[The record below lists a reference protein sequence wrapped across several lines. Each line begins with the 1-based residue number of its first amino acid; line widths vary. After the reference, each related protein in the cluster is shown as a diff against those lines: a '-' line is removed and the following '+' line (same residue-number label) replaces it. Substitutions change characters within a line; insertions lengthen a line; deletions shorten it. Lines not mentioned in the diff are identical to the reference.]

1 MPIAANAVT
10 CSQRSMRTGAAG
22 SFGNVFQRNATSAAN
37 VGRLARRKSSDGSIS
52 RMKRQLS
59 KLWPCIACSSL
70 KRRLSKYTRA
80 VTNWDGWPK
89 CMGCTH
95 LCGFA
100 KEIHRPHT
108 SGLWC
113 RLRRL
118 AYGKLDPKKYR
129 KNRYMGGLVFPP
141 SYFSYVLLIDTSP
154 GRKFKKVKDRLLKHL
169 LTICEGLAN

>member
-1 MPIAANAVT
+1 L
-10 CSQRSMRTGAAG
+10 
-22 SFGNVFQRNATSAAN
+22 FLRNATSARN
-37 VGRLARRKSSDGSIS
+37 VGRLARRKSSDGSIFQV
-52 RMKRQLS
+52 KR
-59 KLWPCIACSSL
+59 KLNKFWLRKAYSSL

-100 KEIHRPHT
+100 KEIHRPHA

-113 RLRRL
+113 RERRFH
-118 AYGKLDPKKYR
+118 YGKLDPKKYHT
-129 KNRYMGGLVFPP
+129 NRYMPHVIFPQT
-141 SYFSYVLLIDTSP
+141 YLNYVICIDMSP
-154 GRKFKKVKDRLLKHL
+154 GRRFKKVKDKLLKHL